1 MNTAAPTTV
10 FGSLKDYRKGS
21 IEITQGSP
29 RHYVFSNIFEVAS
42 NAAPYEKTVVGKNLE
57 YVIETLRAEGVS
69 PWYVCSHDE
78 FAILMDGQAQVDFL
92 ALDQPPA
99 AADGTV
105 LAGQAPAG
113 EPMGRVLLSRGH
125 QCLLPAGCAYRF
137 TAPYPGVLLIQTRA
151 GQLSVE
157 KWADICLQ

>member
-113 EPMGRVLLSRGH
+113 SARAETLRQNGLSCSRAR
-125 QCLLPAGCAYRF
+125 PV
-137 TAPYPGVLLIQTRA
+137 TARSISSPSTASRSA
-151 GQLSVE
+151 
-157 KWADICLQ
+157 